1 MKKYLLLFNV
11 LITTI
16 CFCGCSKE
24 DDSNEDDS
32 NNVILPIN
40 QTDGALVAFLNAEL
54 PEMHHSD
61 DIYRTSKSFFCEDK
75 SGIKSAIKE
84 NIVCVINS
92 RQELADIYMGEK
104 ELPEIDFDKN
114 TLIIGQQIM
123 PCLGFYVAKK
133 DLLARDDSL
142 ILTLYAKNDCYKLDQ
157 ALQNLYYWELYP
169 KLLQKT
175 LSVNVIV
182 EYTNRL
188 DIQQLIID

>member
-1 MKKYLLLFNV
+1 MKKYLLFFNV
-11 LITTI
+11 LIATI
-16 CFCGCSKE
+16 CFCGCSKIDE
-24 DDSNEDDS
+24 SNEDDS

-40 QTDGALVAFLNAEL
+40 QIDGAIAVFLNAEL
-54 PEMHHSD
+54 PERHHSD
-61 DIYRTSKSFFCEDK
+61 DIYRISKSFFCEDK

-104 ELPEIDFDKN
+104 DLPEIDFDKN

-133 DLLARDDSL
+133 DLLARGDSL
-142 ILTLYAKNDCYKLDQ
+142 ILTLYAKNDCNKLAQ
-157 ALQNLYYWELYP
+157 ELQNLYFWEIYP

-182 EYTNRL
+182 EYANRP
-188 DIQQLIID
+188 DIQ